1 MNGRLPNREFV
12 VLAKRPNS
20 RPAGSTVSA
29 SSTDFDIDSDTVVTA
44 TVPSPGSVRVR
55 RRVASVVVGL
65 RAAGVTLQSGADT
78 PPWSQLHHAQC
89 VFKLGTLG
97 RAGWLRQ
104 WPVWSPPTVPPGT
117 AGPEPGARIKGSGLT
132 QVSAGFSHPGPPR
145 SVLRTP
151 RKVLD
156 PARH

>member
-12 VLAKRPNS
+12 DLAKRPNS

-29 SSTDFDIDSDTVVTA
+29 SSTDLDIDSDTVVTA

-104 WPVWSPPTVPPGT
+104 WPVWSPPTVPPGS
-117 AGPEPGARIKGSGLT
+117 AGPGPGARIKGVRFDPVISRIQSPGPA
-132 QVSAGFSHPGPPR
+132 QVSTEDSPE
-145 SVLRTP
+145 SS
-151 RKVLD
+151 
-156 PARH
+156 